1 MENNNSFLPRE
12 NENVSPSPRGVC
24 RLDWL
29 AAEGGR
35 APAVQSRSVAGSSV
49 PPLSLTGSGRP
60 RRRASPA
67 GQRLDRFPP
76 ALPGQWRRGWGEA
89 CPGLADLT
97 ASARSRG
104 RQRPT
109 AGLAMLLWERRRAPP
124 GANHGSP
131 RGGRSRLVASHSLTA
146 LLLLPGLP
154 TGTPGPA
161 VVVSPRPGPAA
172 AGGRAA
178 GGSEVGQGQGSV
190 WHCVW
195 QLQVLTGVSD
205 PLNVPVAAAAPSPS
219 QAGTPICRRR
229 GRWCEGEVAVDAGFG
244 FAQFGP
250 AASGC
255 PVTLLEPERGGNP
268 VFFR

>member
-131 RGGRSRLVASHSLTA
+131 RGGAEQVGSLPLA
-146 LLLLPGLP
+146 HRAPPSAGLAHRHPWPGR
-154 TGTPGPA
+154 GS
-161 VVVSPRPGPAA
+161 VPAA
-172 AGGRAA
+172 GSRRGGRQ
-178 GGSEVGQGQGSV
+178 SSRGQ
-190 WHCVW
+190 
-195 QLQVLTGVSD
+195 
-205 PLNVPVAAAAPSPS
+205 
-219 QAGTPICRRR
+219 
-229 GRWCEGEVAVDAGFG
+229 
-244 FAQFGP
+244 
-250 AASGC
+250 
-255 PVTLLEPERGGNP
+255 
-268 VFFR
+268 